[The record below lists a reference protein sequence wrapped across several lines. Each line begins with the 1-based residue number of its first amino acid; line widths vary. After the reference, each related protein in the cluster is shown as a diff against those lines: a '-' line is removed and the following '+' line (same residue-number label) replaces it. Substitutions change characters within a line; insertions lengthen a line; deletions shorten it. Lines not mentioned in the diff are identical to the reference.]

1 MQSVIQIDNIMDF
14 ITIFEFSRE
23 HEEQKKSNGEDP
35 FFLTIQTEKFIW
47 IPTFYFC

>member
-1 MQSVIQIDNIMDF
+1 MQSVIQSDNIMDF

-23 HEEQKKSNGEDP
+23 HEEQKKSNGEDS
-35 FFLTIQTEKFIW
+35 FFQTEKFIW